1 MMWQKIDNWFK
12 DKTGQDIAL
21 IAIILIFLAGM
32 VPLAATR
39 VIDSG
44 HLERYYTDGALSI
57 LQSNDFLTPYGDAKS
72 RERL

>member
-1 MMWQKIDNWFK
+1 MAEDRQLVQRQNR
-12 DKTGQDIAL
+12 TGHCSL

-44 HLERYYTDGALSI
+44 HLERYYTDGALSM
-57 LQSNDFLTPYGDAKS
+57 LQSNDFLTPDGDAKS